1 MQNFSGNC
9 NSILCTF
16 LASFTISFFTCR
28 FLKSQP
34 LAFKK
39 VFLSRS
45 RSGKQLE
52 ANIEETE
59 HGAEKEE
66 EVHCNWNIKVSQ
78 IETQISAYY
87 LYFGASCPI
96 PHQTRC
102 INLYVLGP

>member
-1 MQNFSGNC
+1 MQNLSGEKLLNC
-9 NSILCTF
+9 NSTL
-16 LASFTISFFTCR
+16 LASFTINFNPCR

-59 HGAEKEE
+59 HAAEKEE
-66 EVHCNWNIKVSQ
+66 EVNCNWNIKVSQ
-78 IETQISAYY
+78 IET
-87 LYFGASCPI
+87 
-96 PHQTRC
+96 
-102 INLYVLGP
+102 